1 MVTSPS
7 FCCSRAISSSRA
19 SRGRFSKTAWRP
31 EELLPPLGESG
42 GSHAQFPG
50 KQFQVFTA
58 YKRRTISISRRA
70 EKRLLPWPGPSPVAL
85 RAPSAGPGR
94 APPR

>member
-19 SRGRFSKTAWRP
+19 SQGAFFQDRLAGAK
-31 EELLPPLGESG
+31 ELLPQLGEAG
-42 GSHAQFPG
+42 GSHAEFPG

-58 YKRRTISISRRA
+58 YKRRTISTSRRA
-70 EKRLLPWPGPSPVAL
+70 EKRLLPGQGSLRWPWP
-85 RAPSAGPGR
+85 
-94 APPR
+94 